1 MSKPL
6 LAGIEAGGT
15 KFVCAV
21 GYSPVDII
29 KEIRFPTSAPEE
41 TMTRAH
47 EFFVECEKEFGPVYS
62 LGIASFGPVDLDI
75 SSDTYGHIT
84 STPKLQWAGTDI
96 VGFFKQRM
104 HVPLGFDTDT
114 NAAALGEGRYGAG
127 RNCDTFLYLT
137 IGTGVG
143 GGVVVDNKA
152 LHGLVHPEVGHLR
165 VVPRRDDPFSG
176 TCPFHGSC
184 LEGMAAGPAIEA
196 RWGKPGIELPEDHP
210 AWDLEAWYLAQGLAA
225 MVLMLSPQRI
235 IMGGGVMHQ
244 PQIFPAI
251 RRYLKEFLNGYVDR
265 SEITG
270 EREDYIVFPERE
282 NRAGIT
288 GALLLAEDAG
298 SVEKGVGE

>member
-21 GYSPVDII
+21 GYSPVEII
-29 KEIRFPTSAPEE
+29 KEIRFPTAAPKE
-41 TMTRAH
+41 TMTRAY
-47 EFFVECEKEFGPVYS
+47 EFFRDCERELGPISS
-62 LGIASFGPVDLDI
+62 LGIGSFGPVDLDPA
-75 SSDTYGHIT
+75 SPAYGYIT
-84 STPKLQWAGTDI
+84 STPKLQWADTDI
-96 VGFFKQRM
+96 VGFFKKRM
-104 HVPLGFDTDT
+104 NVSVGFDTDT

-143 GGVVVDNKA
+143 GGVVVDNRA
-152 LHGLVHPEVGHLR
+152 LHGLVHPEVGHIR
-165 VVPRRDDPFSG
+165 VVPRRDDPFPG
-176 TCPFHGSC
+176 TCPFHGTC

-225 MVLMLSPQRI
+225 MVLTLSPQRI

-244 PQIFPAI
+244 PQIFPAL
-251 RRYLKEFLNGYVDR
+251 RRYLREFLGGYVDR
-265 SEITG
+265 PEIT
-270 EREDYIVFPERE
+270 EEQEDYIVFPERE
-282 NRAGIT
+282 NQAGIT
-288 GALLLAEDAG
+288 GALLLAEDETG
-298 SVEKGVGE
+298 TGK

>member
-21 GYSPVDII
+21 GYSPV
-29 KEIRFPTSAPEE
+29 EILRETRFPTTTPEE
-41 TMTRAH
+41 TMMRAY
-47 EFFVECEKEFGPVYS
+47 EFFSGCEKDLGPIAS
-62 LGIASFGPVDLDI
+62 LGIGSFGPVDLDL
-75 SSDTYGHIT
+75 SSDTFGNIT
-84 STPKLQWAGTDI
+84 STPKILWADTDI
-96 VGFFKQRM
+96 VGFFTNRM
-104 HVPLGFDTDT
+104 NVSVAFDTDT

-127 RNCDTFLYLT
+127 RGCDTFLYLT
-137 IGTGVG
+137 IGTGIG

-152 LHGLVHPEVGHLR
+152 LHGLVHPEVGHIR
-165 VVPRRDDPFSG
+165 VAPRRDDPFPG

-196 RWGKPGIELPEDHP
+196 RWGRPGIELPEDHP
-210 AWDLEAWYLAQGLAA
+210 AWDLEAWYLAQGLAS
-225 MVLMLSPQRI
+225 MVLMLSPRRI

-265 SEITG
+265 PEIT
-270 EREDYIVFPERE
+270 EEQEDYIVFPERE

-288 GALLLAEDAG
+288 GALLLAEEAA
-298 SVEKGVGE
+298 SVQ

>member
-21 GYSPVDII
+21 GYSPV
-29 KEIRFPTSAPEE
+29 EILRETRFPTTTPEE
-41 TMTRAH
+41 TMMRAY
-47 EFFVECEKEFGPVYS
+47 EFFSGCEKDLGPIAS
-62 LGIASFGPVDLDI
+62 LGIGSFGPVDLDL
-75 SSDTYGHIT
+75 SSDTFGNIT
-84 STPKLQWAGTDI
+84 STPKILWADTDI
-96 VGFFKQRM
+96 VGFFTNRM
-104 HVPLGFDTDT
+104 NVPVGFDTDT
-114 NAAALGEGRYGAG
+114 NAAALGEGLYGAG
-127 RNCDTFLYLT
+127 RGCDTFLYLT
-137 IGTGVG
+137 IGTGIG

-152 LHGLVHPEVGHLR
+152 LHGLVHPEVGHIR
-165 VVPRRDDPFSG
+165 VAPRRDDPFPG

-196 RWGKPGIELPEDHP
+196 RWGKPGIDLPEDHP
-210 AWDLEAWYLAQGLAA
+210 AWDLEAWYLAQGLAS
-225 MVLMLSPQRI
+225 MVLMLSPRRI

-265 SEITG
+265 PEIT
-270 EREDYIVFPERE
+270 EEQEEYIVFPERE

-288 GALLLAEDAG
+288 GALLLAEEAA
-298 SVEKGVGE
+298 SVQ